1 MSLIETKKRRY
12 KRKKK
17 QKKTFREARRGRAA
31 EQQINEIAKER
42 KAVRSFLGSSRGLS
56 MLGFD

>member
-42 KAVRSFLGSSRGLS
+42 KAVRSFLVVVEGLAC
-56 MLGFD
+56 